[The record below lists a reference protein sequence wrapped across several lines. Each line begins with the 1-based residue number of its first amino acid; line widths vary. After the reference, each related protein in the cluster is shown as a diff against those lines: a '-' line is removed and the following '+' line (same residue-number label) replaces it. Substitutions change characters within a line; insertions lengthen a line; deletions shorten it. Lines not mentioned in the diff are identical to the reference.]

1 MLHVI
6 CRYTVISLNVVIK
19 VIPTIVYKEK
29 ELKISKVHLEGFRNF
44 SNSIINFNRN
54 TLIIGANDVGKSNLL
69 HALRILL
76 DKSLSEA
83 DIEPN
88 ELDFHINSNGVSDEI
103 SITVEFSDITED
115 AVISVLKGSVSEDN
129 ETFLRYTAERS
140 SLSYKLFI
148 GPSVDNFQEINSRFY
163 LKHMHLKYIES
174 QRDLEKFIRKEKRQL
189 LKIAQESL
197 SEDERQEDDDL
208 LGEISSDLE
217 NLNDKVSQLVYV
229 DKATNDV
236 NDELKKLAHHYA
248 NYKVQLDTGA
258 IQVNDFIEKL
268 QLGANSNGSN
278 VMLGGDG
285 RNNQILLAL
294 WKAKSAQEHDLEN
307 EVIFYVIEEPE
318 AHLHPHQQRKLA
330 TYLIDELPGQTIIS
344 SHSPQITV
352 NFSPDSIIRL
362 VHQCSSTVAAS
373 EGCSCCI
380 ESGWEDMSYRMSILP
395 AEAFFSDG
403 IFLVEGPSE
412 MLFYQSLSKALG
424 IDLDFENLS
433 ILSVDGI
440 SFKVFISILDAL
452 QIPWTMRTDNDISK
466 IPGKNEW
473 QHAGINRCLSL
484 LGKDPFDRS
493 YAEFS
498 SQDTV
503 DNGDWQTASDMLNDK
518 GIFLSKVDLETD
530 LVEELSDE
538 VQTAVGKSD
547 RDSAIRYLQ
556 GKKALRMRMLLK
568 SISRDLHKL
577 NNGELAKPLHKLV
590 EMRRT

>member
-1 MLHVI
+1 M
-6 CRYTVISLNVVIK
+6 
-19 VIPTIVYKEK
+19 
-29 ELKISKVHLEGFRNF
+29 KISTVHLEGFRNF
-44 SNSIINFNRN
+44 SNSNINFNKN

-88 ELDFHINSNGVSDEI
+88 ELDFHIDSTGVSDEV
-103 SITVEFSDITED
+103 SITVGFSDVIED

-140 SLSYKLFI
+140 SLTYKLFI
-148 GPSVDNFQEINSRFY
+148 GHSVDDLQEINSRFY

-197 SEDERQEDDDL
+197 SDDERLEDEDL
-208 LGEISSDLE
+208 LSEISSDLE
-217 NLNDKVSQLVYV
+217 KLNDKVSQLVYE
-229 DKATNDV
+229 DKATNEV

-248 NYKVQLDTGA
+248 NYEVQLDTGA

-268 QLGANSNGSN
+268 QLGANTNGSN

-294 WKAKSAQEHDLEN
+294 WKAKSAKEHDLEN

-330 TYLIDELPGQTIIS
+330 AYLIDELPGQTIIS

-352 NFSPDSIIRL
+352 NFSPNSIIRL
-362 VHQCSSTVAAS
+362 VHKDSSTLAAS
-373 EGCSCCI
+373 EGCSDCI

-412 MLFYQSLSKALG
+412 MLFYQSLSKAIG

-440 SFKVFISILDAL
+440 SFKVFISVLDAL
-452 QIPWTMRTDNDISK
+452 QIPWVMRTDNDVSK
-466 IPGKNEW
+466 ISGKTEW

-484 LGKDPFDRS
+484 IGEKPLDRRDV
-493 YAEFS
+493 EFS
-498 SQDTV
+498 SRDTIN
-503 DNGDWQTASDMLNDK
+503 NGDWKTASDALNPT

-538 VQTAVGKSD
+538 VRAAVGMPD
-547 RDSAIRYLQ
+547 NDSAIKYLQ
-556 GKKALRMRMLLK
+556 GKKALRMRKLLQL
-568 SISRDLHKL
+568 ISGDLGKL
-577 NNGELAKPLHKLV
+577 NSGELVKPLHKLV
-590 EMRRT
+590 EMRRTQ

>member
-1 MLHVI
+1 
-6 CRYTVISLNVVIK
+6 
-19 VIPTIVYKEK
+19 
-29 ELKISKVHLEGFRNF
+29 VHLEGFRNF
-44 SNSIINFNRN
+44 SNSNINFNKN
-54 TLIIGANDVGKSNLL
+54 TLIIGATDVGKSNLL

-76 DKSLSEA
+76 DKSLSEV
-83 DIEPN
+83 DIEPS
-88 ELDFHINSNGVSDEI
+88 ELDFHINPTGVSDEI
-103 SITVEFSDITED
+103 SITVKFSDITED
-115 AVISVLKGSVSEDN
+115 AVISVLKGSVSENN
-129 ETFLRYTAERS
+129 ETFLRYTAVHS
-140 SLSYKLFI
+140 SLSYKLFV
-148 GPSVDNFQEINSRFY
+148 GPSVDDLQEVNSRFY

-174 QRDLEKFIRKEKRQL
+174 QRDLERFIRKEKRQL

-197 SEDERQEDDDL
+197 SDDEKQEDDDL

-229 DKATNDV
+229 DNAMNNV

-248 NYKVQLDTGA
+248 NYEVQLDTGA

-268 QLGANSNGSN
+268 QLGANTNGSN

-362 VHQCSSTVAAS
+362 LPHNSSTVAAS
-373 EGCSCCI
+373 EGCSDCI

-412 MLFYQSLSKALG
+412 MLFYQSLSKALS

-452 QIPWTMRTDNDISK
+452 QIPWIMRTDNDVSK
-466 IPGKNEW
+466 ISSKNEW

-484 LGKDPFDRS
+484 IGEDPFDRG
-493 YAEFS
+493 YTEFS
-498 SQDTV
+498 PQDTV
-503 DNGDWQTASDMLNDK
+503 DNGEWQTASDLLNDQ

-538 VQTAVGKSD
+538 IQTAVGKSD
-547 RDSAIRYLQ
+547 DDSAIKYLQ
-556 GKKALRMRMLLK
+556 GKKALRMRNLLK

-577 NNGELAKPLHKLV
+577 NRGELAKPLHKLV
-590 EMRRT
+590 EMRRS

>member
-1 MLHVI
+1 M
-6 CRYTVISLNVVIK
+6 
-19 VIPTIVYKEK
+19 
-29 ELKISKVHLEGFRNF
+29 KISTVHLEGFRNF
-44 SNSIINFNRN
+44 SNSNINFNKN

-88 ELDFHINSNGVSDEI
+88 ELDFHIDSTGVSDEV
-103 SITVEFSDITED
+103 SITVGFSDVIED

-140 SLSYKLFI
+140 SLTYKLFI
-148 GPSVDNFQEINSRFY
+148 GHSVDDLQEINSRFY

-197 SEDERQEDDDL
+197 SDDERLEDEDL
-208 LGEISSDLE
+208 LSEISSDLE
-217 NLNDKVSQLVYV
+217 KLNDKVSQLVYV
-229 DKATNDV
+229 DKATNEV

-248 NYKVQLDTGA
+248 NYEVQLDTGA

-268 QLGANSNGSN
+268 QLGANTNGSN

-294 WKAKSAQEHDLEN
+294 WKAKSAKEHDLEN

-330 TYLIDELPGQTIIS
+330 AYLIDELPGQTIIS

-352 NFSPDSIIRL
+352 NFSPNSIIRL
-362 VHQCSSTVAAS
+362 VHKDSSTLAAS
-373 EGCSCCI
+373 EGCSDCI
-380 ESGWEDMSYRMSILP
+380 ESGWEDMNYRMSILP

-412 MLFYQSLSKALG
+412 MLFYQSLSKAIG

-440 SFKVFISILDAL
+440 SFKVFISVLDAL
-452 QIPWTMRTDNDISK
+452 QIPWVMRTDNDVSK
-466 IPGKNEW
+466 ISGKTEW

-484 LGKDPFDRS
+484 IGEKPLDRRDV
-493 YAEFS
+493 EFS
-498 SQDTV
+498 SQDTIN
-503 DNGDWQTASDMLNDK
+503 NGDWKTASDALNPT

-538 VQTAVGKSD
+538 VRAAVGMPD
-547 RDSAIRYLQ
+547 NDSAIKYLQ
-556 GKKALRMRMLLK
+556 GKKALRMRKLLQL
-568 SISRDLHKL
+568 ISGDLGKL
-577 NNGELAKPLHKLV
+577 NSGELVKPLHKLV
-590 EMRRT
+590 EMRRTQ

>member
-1 MLHVI
+1 M
-6 CRYTVISLNVVIK
+6 
-19 VIPTIVYKEK
+19 
-29 ELKISKVHLEGFRNF
+29 KISKVHLEGFRNF
-44 SNSIINFNRN
+44 SNSNINFNKN

-76 DKSLSEA
+76 DKSLSEV
-83 DIEPN
+83 DIEPS
-88 ELDFHINSNGVSDEI
+88 ELDFHINPTGVSDEI
-103 SITVEFSDITED
+103 SITVKFSDITED
-115 AVISVLKGSVSEDN
+115 AVISVLKGSVSENN
-129 ETFLRYTAERS
+129 ETFLRYTAVHS
-140 SLSYKLFI
+140 SLSYKLFV
-148 GPSVDNFQEINSRFY
+148 GPSVDDLQEVNSRFY

-174 QRDLEKFIRKEKRQL
+174 QRDLERFIRKEKRQL

-197 SEDERQEDDDL
+197 SDDEKQEDDDL

-229 DKATNDV
+229 DNAMNNV

-248 NYKVQLDTGA
+248 NYEVQLDTGA

-268 QLGANSNGSN
+268 QLGANTNGSN

-362 VHQCSSTVAAS
+362 LPQNSSTVAAS
-373 EGCSCCI
+373 EGCSDCI

-412 MLFYQSLSKALG
+412 MLFYQSLSKALN

-452 QIPWTMRTDNDISK
+452 QIPWIMRTDNDVSK
-466 IPGKNEW
+466 ISSKNEW

-484 LGKDPFDRS
+484 IGEDPFDRG
-493 YAEFS
+493 YTEFS
-498 SQDTV
+498 PQDTV
-503 DNGDWQTASDMLNDK
+503 DNGEWQTASDLLNDQ

-538 VQTAVGKSD
+538 IQTAVGKSD
-547 RDSAIRYLQ
+547 DDSAIKYLQ
-556 GKKALRMRMLLK
+556 GKKALRMRNLLK

-577 NNGELAKPLHKLV
+577 NRGELAKPLHKLV
-590 EMRRT
+590 EMRRS